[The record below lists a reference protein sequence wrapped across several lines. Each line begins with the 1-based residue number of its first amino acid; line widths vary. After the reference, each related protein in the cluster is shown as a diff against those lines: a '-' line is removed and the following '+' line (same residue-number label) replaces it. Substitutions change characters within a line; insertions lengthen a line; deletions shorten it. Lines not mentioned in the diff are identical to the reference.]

1 MALSS
6 SPLTAVV
13 SAVHQRTI
21 TISTC
26 GHVVRLSVSP
36 ARRARYAQFG
46 GDRIAAAAAAA
57 V

>member
-13 SAVHQRTI
+13 SAVHQRSI

-36 ARRARYAQFG
+36 TRRARYAQYG
-46 GDRIAAAAAAA
+46 GDRIAAAAA